1 MRHYQDALSP
11 LGGCRVA
18 LSALSSQLMSLG
30 ALLAAYELKQ
40 SGQGIAVA
48 HVDSQGYTLDN
59 SKMDSEVFG
68 LWLAGECYER

>member
-1 MRHYQDALSP
+1 
-11 LGGCRVA
+11 
-18 LSALSSQLMSLG
+18 MSLG